1 MSGPTV
7 RDLQSMLAGMRPTL
21 MPGSYVFGPAPAGTD
36 DIPPE
41 AIATFREDEGMS
53 LLLPVEV
60 AAARGFEAGPAMRRI
75 TLQVLSDL
83 EGIGLTAAVATALAG
98 EGIACNVIA
107 ALRHDHVFVPEAQA
121 VRALAILERLSEER
135 R

>member
-21 MPGSYVFGPAPAGTD
+21 MPGSYVFCAAPAATD
-36 DIPPE
+36 SIPSE
-41 AIATFREDEGMS
+41 ALAIFREDEGLS
-53 LLLPVEV
+53 LLLPVGIAE
-60 AAARGFEAGPAMRRI
+60 AQGFEAGPAMRRI

-83 EGIGLTAAVATALAG
+83 EGIGFTAAVATALAR

-121 VRALAILERLSEER
+121 GRALAVLELLSEGR